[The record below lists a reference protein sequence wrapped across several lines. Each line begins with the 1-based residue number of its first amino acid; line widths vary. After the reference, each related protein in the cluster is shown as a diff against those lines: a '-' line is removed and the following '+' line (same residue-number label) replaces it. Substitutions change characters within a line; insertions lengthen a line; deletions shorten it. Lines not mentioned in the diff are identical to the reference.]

1 MSKMKVA
8 GTHSHTKQVLVSI
21 LKRFIVLLPD
31 LMPYN
36 PYPWLPHS
44 FIYPYSDF
52 SQQSKDWYQ
61 KPLNEPRD
69 NTSMK

>member
-1 MSKMKVA
+1 
-8 GTHSHTKQVLVSI
+8 

-31 LMPYN
+31 LMPYS
-36 PYPWLPHS
+36 PYPWFPHS

-61 KPLNEPRD
+61 NPANRTDQSRHL
-69 NTSMK
+69 